1 MSIDVYILFQ
11 LSLQFWLTNYFR
23 KLIFW
28 VMKSYL
34 DLWSKKKKLSINRK
48 YASVSHVFPKM
59 VAQSIESTSSPRR
72 ETHIWASRVFKFNL
86 LHKWLVIA
94 FCLENPLS
102 QIAILDEMSIIF
114 GQSCIILS
122 QFVCH
127 SKLLLQMH
135 QASNSVL
142 FSHSCQSVFVN
153 SRSCPLHMSLSFS
166 VY

>member
-1 MSIDVYILFQ
+1 MSNEK
-11 LSLQFWLTNYFR
+11 LSWFVTP
-23 KLIFW
+23 
-28 VMKSYL
+28 
-34 DLWSKKKKLSINRK
+34 KKKLSINRK

-86 LHKWLVIA
+86 LRKWLVIA